1 MLKEARLYLF
11 NASSRHKYVLTHK
24 ENEQLALACMMAK
37 TAMGLGTEMIEAKMI
52 EAVGETIKGALK
64 EIGVAVWN
72 ILAGKFQWTDENA
85 FTLSKQTRKL
95 PGALKRDGGS
105 IKSWA
110 SD

>member
-1 MLKEARLYLF
+1 MLKGTRLNLF
-11 NASSRHKYVLTHK
+11 NASSRHKYVHTHK
-24 ENEQLALACMMAK
+24 ENEQLALMWTMAK
-37 TAMGLGTEMIEAKMI
+37 AAMDLDTEMIKAKMI
-52 EAVGETIKGALK
+52 EAVEETIKGALK
-64 EIGVAVWN
+64 ESDVAVWN
-72 ILAGKFQWTDENA
+72 ILAGEFQLTDENA